1 MKRTALLASLLA
13 AGVTACSVLPFSGEP
28 DPEERMAVALAAL
41 GAGDLARAQEHL
53 HQIYN
58 THSNRPVGRQALLVL
73 VAAEL
78 DPRNPQRRLWSA
90 ADMSAKLLSS
100 PGGPEWTEPVAETL
114 YLLALELGANEER
127 IARAEAE
134 RDSAQA
140 LPQLPGPSF
149 VAQMDELRAQ
159 RDSLR
164 RRTVALEQAFSAK
177 EKELKEKEQEL
188 ERIRKTLKGGGG

>member
-1 MKRTALLASLLA
+1 MKRTALLATLLA
-13 AGVTACSVLPFSGEP
+13 AGMSACSALPFNGEP
-28 DPEERMAVALAAL
+28 DPEERMQAALASL

-58 THSNRPVGRQALLVL
+58 THWNRPIGRQALLVL

-78 DPRNPQRRLWSA
+78 DPRNPHRRLGAA

-100 PGGPEWTEPVAETL
+100 ARGPDWTEPVTETL

-140 LPQLPGPSF
+140 LPKLPGPSF
-149 VAQMDELRAQ
+149 VAQMDELRMQ

-164 RRTVALEQAFSAK
+164 RRTVALEQAFAAK
-177 EKELKEKEQEL
+177 DKELKEKEQEL